1 MKNLLVTGATGGI
14 GKEICIYF
22 SNIGYKVI
30 GLYNKNKETADFLSE
45 KYGVATYQVDIS
57 NQQGVSLALCDIQ
70 KKYGK
75 ISVVINSAG
84 VTKRGLLQDNT
95 EQDYLDIFNVN
106 VKGVFNICK
115 SLIWD
120 LVETK
125 GDIINISSIWAT
137 RPASCEVL
145 YSASKGA
152 IESFTRSLADELK
165 YSGVKV
171 NAISPGFVD
180 TPINKGITEQELK
193 EFLRE
198 NNLKRVIDA
207 KEIAEL
213 CHKIIL
219 SDKTGEI
226 YEIFG

>member
-1 MKNLLVTGATGGI
+1 M
-14 GKEICIYF
+14 
-22 SNIGYKVI
+22 
-30 GLYNKNKETADFLSE
+30 
-45 KYGVATYQVDIS
+45 
-57 NQQGVSLALCDIQ
+57 
-70 KKYGK
+70 
-75 ISVVINSAG
+75 
-84 VTKRGLLQDNT
+84 
-95 EQDYLDIFNVN
+95 
-106 VKGVFNICK
+106 
-115 SLIWD
+115 
-120 LVETK
+120 
-125 GDIINISSIWAT
+125 
-137 RPASCEVL
+137 L

-219 SDKTGEI
+219 SNKTGEI
-226 YEIFG
+226 YEMTGRPEDIGLRHQYLVMKVKRVESGA

>member
-14 GKEICIYF
+14 GVEICKHF
-22 SNIGYKVI
+22 SHLGYRVI
-30 GLYNKNKETADFLSE
+30 GLYNNNVEMANFLQQN
-45 KYGVATYQVDIS
+45 YGVVTYQVDIS
-57 NQQGVSLALCDIQ
+57 LEQGITLALCDIK
-70 KKYGK
+70 KKYGN

-84 VTKRGLLQDNT
+84 VTKRGLLLSNT

-115 SLIWD
+115 NLIWD
-120 LVETK
+120 LAETK

-152 IESFTRSLADELK
+152 IESFTRSLAEELK
-165 YSGVKV
+165 YSSIRV

-180 TPINKGITEQELK
+180 TPINKGLTEQEIQ
-193 EFLRE
+193 EFLQE
-198 NNLKRVIDA
+198 NNLKGVVKA
-207 KEIAEL
+207 KDIALL
-213 CHKIIL
+213 CEKVL
-219 SDKTGEI
+219 KKGETGKI